1 MTIKEIIQH
10 AYDDLVSLKVN
21 WFNGIML
28 ALIVLV
34 VNSITTPFIGVPV
47 GLLGGGYILKRYEKT
62 NIRIKKRSSKWI
74 ELLFYYSILYASKI
88 TFNNFLI

>member
-1 MTIKEIIQH
+1 MTIKEMIQH

-34 VNSITTPFIGVPV
+34 VSSITC
-47 GLLGGGYILKRYEKT
+47 LLYTSDAADE
-62 NIRIKKRSSKWI
+62 
-74 ELLFYYSILYASKI
+74 
-88 TFNNFLI
+88 